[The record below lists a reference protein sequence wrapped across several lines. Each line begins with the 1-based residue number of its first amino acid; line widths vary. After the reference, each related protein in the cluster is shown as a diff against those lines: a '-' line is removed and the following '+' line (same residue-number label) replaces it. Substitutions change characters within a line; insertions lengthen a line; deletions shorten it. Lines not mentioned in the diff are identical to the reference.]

1 MTAACLVLSL
11 LAALGFYLAC
21 AHQRLWP
28 RARAH
33 ARKLRAG
40 ASTCVALATAAAIA
54 ESGLWAGAFAA
65 LTAFMLALVLLPY
78 VDAWRQTRKESAP

>member
-28 RARAH
+28 PARAH
-33 ARKLRAG
+33 ARLLRAG
-40 ASTCVALATAAAIA
+40 ASACAALAAAAAIA
-54 ESGLWAGAFAA
+54 GFGTWAGVFAA
-65 LTAFMLALVLLPY
+65 LTALMMFLVLLPY
-78 VDAWRQTRKESAP
+78 VDAWRQTRKESGP